1 MAPLRSLG
9 NILSSFND
17 FYARTGASD
26 LASTQI
32 SATGGIKFT
41 SGSYTYHF
49 YANDAFAPQPAPNKQ
64 FTLSS
69 GSSINV
75 LVIGGGSG
83 GQSDGG
89 GGGGAGGIAHAEN
102 MPVSPGTFVATVGRG
117 KAYGD
122 SPNTPESSTFV
133 DPSGPTTITGLGG
146 GLGRD
151 SSAGEAGGSGGGG
164 GQPNN
169 SGGAGNQPNQ
179 NSGLSYVTN
188 YGNAG
193 GQGGPSD
200 QGGGGGGAGG
210 AGGDGPQGL
219 GGNGQPISNFPGPQ
233 LYTDMPSPLQSTL
246 GTAWRD
252 ALGPDG
258 IMAGGGGGGGPS
270 SPGVGGPGGG
280 GTGAS
285 SGNSAI
291 NYTGSGG
298 GGGPS
303 SPNQPGGSGG
313 NGIVV
318 VYYPT

>member
-1 MAPLRSLG
+1 MYVG
-9 NILSSFND
+9 
-17 FYARTGASD
+17 GANAD
-26 LASTQI
+26 A
-32 SATGGIKFT
+32 GG
-41 SGSYTYHF
+41 
-49 YANDAFAPQPAPNKQ
+49 
-64 FTLSS
+64 SS
-69 GSSINV
+69 G
-75 LVIGGGSG
+75 
-83 GQSDGG
+83 DGMR
-89 GGGGAGGIAHAEN
+89 GGAGGIAHAEN

-133 DPSGPTTITGLGG
+133 DPAGPTTITGLGG

-151 SSAGEAGGSGGGG
+151 SNAGEAGGSGGGG

-219 GGNGQPISNFPGPQ
+219 GGNGQPISDFPGPQ

-246 GTAWRD
+246 GTNWRD

-270 SPGVGGPGGG
+270 SPAAGGPGGG

-285 SGNSAI
+285 SGNAAI